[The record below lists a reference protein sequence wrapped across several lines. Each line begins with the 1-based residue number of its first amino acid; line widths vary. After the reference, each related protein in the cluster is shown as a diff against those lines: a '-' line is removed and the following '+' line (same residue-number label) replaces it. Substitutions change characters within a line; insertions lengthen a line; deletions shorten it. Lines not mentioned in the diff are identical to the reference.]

1 MKKLFLFLAA
11 AFMATTVSAQTV
23 VESKTFDNFY
33 IGLNGGF
40 ATKTTHNRWLKNLN
54 SNVGLRVGRYF
65 TPVFGLALESNLY
78 FSNRPYGKA
87 NTFPESTGTFV
98 RGMNTSLLGTVNM
111 TNWFCGYQ
119 GEPRDF
125 EVIALYGMGWGHS
138 FSNKE
143 YYLPDYISIGEPY
156 YYLDKLSYEVTR
168 LYRYRKDNLSSKLA
182 VDFAFNFGDWKEW
195 QLYIEPAMIWAL
207 NGNGYEKVQYNVNKS
222 AFQLNCGIVYK
233 FRNSTGE
240 HNFKIADRQNE
251 IDELNAEINRLRQE
265 LGQKPTQVVREKTN
279 TREVRVDNLYVV
291 TFAQGSS
298 ELTAEAKYALNGIRE
313 GSHVQIV
320 GTASPEGGAEWNQ
333 QLSQARADVVANYLK
348 NRAVVVDEAVG
359 RGVQGTTSNR
369 LAVVFVK

>member
-1 MKKLFLFLAA
+1 MKKLFLVFAA
-11 AFMATTVSAQTV
+11 AFLATTVSAQTV

-33 IGLNGGF
+33 IGLNGGL
-40 ATKTTHNRWLKNLN
+40 ATKTTHNRWMKNLN
-54 SNVGLRVGRYF
+54 SNVGLRLGRYF

-111 TNWFCGYQ
+111 TNWFNGYQ

-125 EVIALYGMGWGHS
+125 EVIALYGIGWGHS
-138 FSNKE
+138 FTNKD
-143 YYLPDYISIGEPY
+143 YYLPEDLYHFYDRVYDNTLPY
-156 YYLDKLSYEVTR
+156 EYTR
-168 LYRYRKDNLSSKLA
+168 NYRYRKDNLSSKLA
-182 VDFAFNFGDWKEW
+182 VDLAFNFGDWKEW
-195 QLYIEPAMIWAL
+195 QFYVEPAMIWAL
-207 NGNGYEKVQYNVNKS
+207 NGNGYEKVQYNINKS
-222 AFQLNCGIVYK
+222 AFELNCGIVYK
-233 FRNSTGE
+233 FRNSTGS

-251 IDELNAEINRLRQE
+251 IDELNAEINRLRRE
-265 LGQKPTQVVREKTN
+265 LGQKPTEVVKEKTN

-348 NRAVVVDEAVG
+348 SRAVVVDEAVG

>member
-1 MKKLFLFLAA
+1 MKKLFLVFAA
-11 AFMATTVSAQTV
+11 AFLATTVSAQTV

-33 IGLNGGF
+33 IGLNGGL
-40 ATKTTHNRWLKNLN
+40 ATKTTHNRWMKNLN
-54 SNVGLRVGRYF
+54 SNVGLRLGRYF
-65 TPVFGLALESNLY
+65 TPVFGLTLESNLY

-111 TNWFCGYQ
+111 TNWFNGYQ

-125 EVIALYGMGWGHS
+125 EVIALYGIGWGHS
-138 FSNKE
+138 FTNKD
-143 YYLPDYISIGEPY
+143 YYLPEDLYHFYDRVYDNTLPY
-156 YYLDKLSYEVTR
+156 EYTR
-168 LYRYRKDNLSSKLA
+168 NYRYRKDNLSSKLA
-182 VDFAFNFGDWKEW
+182 VDLAFNFGDWKEW
-195 QLYIEPAMIWAL
+195 QFYVEPAMIWAL
-207 NGNGYEKVQYNVNKS
+207 NGNGYEKVQYNINKS
-222 AFQLNCGIVYK
+222 AFELNCGIVYK
-233 FRNSTGE
+233 FRNSTGS

-251 IDELNAEINRLRQE
+251 IDELNAEINRLRRE
-265 LGQKPTQVVREKTN
+265 LGQKPTEVVKEKTN

-348 NRAVVVDEAVG
+348 SRAVVVDEAVG

>member
-1 MKKLFLFLAA
+1 MKKLFLVFSA
-11 AFMATTVSAQTV
+11 AFLATTVSAQTV

-33 IGLNGGF
+33 IGLNGGL
-40 ATKTTHNRWLKNLN
+40 ATKTTHNRWMKNLN
-54 SNVGLRVGRYF
+54 SNVGLRLGRYF

-111 TNWFCGYQ
+111 TNWFNGYQ

-125 EVIALYGMGWGHS
+125 EVIALYGIGWGHS
-138 FSNKE
+138 FTNKD
-143 YYLPDYISIGEPY
+143 YYLPEDLYHFYDRVYDNTLPY
-156 YYLDKLSYEVTR
+156 EYTR
-168 LYRYRKDNLSSKLA
+168 NYRYRKDNLSSKLA
-182 VDFAFNFGDWKEW
+182 VDLAFNFGDWKEW
-195 QLYIEPAMIWAL
+195 QFYVEPAMIWAL
-207 NGNGYEKVQYNVNKS
+207 NGNGYEKVQYNINKS
-222 AFQLNCGIVYK
+222 AFELNCGIVYK
-233 FRNSTGE
+233 FRNSTGS

-251 IDELNAEINRLRQE
+251 IDELNAEINRLRRE
-265 LGQKPTQVVREKTN
+265 LGQKPTEVVKEKTN

-348 NRAVVVDEAVG
+348 SRAVVVDEAVG

>member
-1 MKKLFLFLAA
+1 MKKLFLVFAA
-11 AFMATTVSAQTV
+11 AFLATTVSAQTV

-33 IGLNGGF
+33 IGLNGGL
-40 ATKTTHNRWLKNLN
+40 ATKTTHNRWMKNLN
-54 SNVGLRVGRYF
+54 SNVGLRLGRYF

-78 FSNRPYGKA
+78 FSNRPYGKT

-111 TNWFCGYQ
+111 TNWFNGYP

-125 EVIALYGMGWGHS
+125 EVIALYGIGWGHS
-138 FSNKE
+138 FTNKDT
-143 YYLPDYISIGEPY
+143 YLTDYLYPGTPVSIIP
-156 YYLDKLSYEVTR
+156 YEVAR
-168 LYRYRKDNLSSKLA
+168 EYRYRKDNLSSKLA

-195 QLYIEPAMIWAL
+195 QLYVEPAMIWAL
-207 NGNGYEKVQYNVNKS
+207 NGNGYQKVQYNINKS
-222 AFQLNCGIVYK
+222 TFQLNCGIVYK
-233 FRNSTGE
+233 FCNSTGS

-251 IDELNAEINRLRQE
+251 IDELNAEINRLRKE
-265 LGQKPTQVVREKTN
+265 LGQKPTEVVKEKTN

-348 NRAVVVDEAVG
+348 SRAVVVDEAVG